1 MSNTNL
7 DLHSSLVRGRQAVEA
22 YITEC
27 RDQLGEYTWDEE
39 HATVRLTH
47 AAHPVAR
54 YIPFTRNQEGGTPTS
69 SGTGADWLWWWLSP
83 TGECFGMLVQ
93 AKSLK
98 RVGGRWDVDL
108 NYAKRKQIIDLLNA
122 SDLLKVPAVYTLYCG
137 DPAYRPDLT
146 CGGGHTSDALDRCH
160 RSAVCALPALI
171 ASQLATFTALD
182 SPGQAA
188 IEAYQ
193 YAFPLEDLADT
204 SLGTPF
210 VDDLNLHHIDGEL
223 LEFLTQPQGMPRD
236 IAKKIFGMVS
246 RMRSGQFALAVSERQ
261 RVDEDAVVFE
271 DLPTDRGHFGV
282 PYFDHVLRGLRRQPP
297 DYLVAMA
304 NGEDPPPW
312 LSGLVAGIVLFD
324 AA

>member
-1 MSNTNL
+1 GTYQPPRRTRTGPAT
-7 DLHSSLVRGRQAVEA
+7 DLSSYG
-22 YITEC
+22 
-27 RDQLGEYTWDEE
+27 W
-39 HATVRLTH
+39 
-47 AAHPVAR
+47 
-54 YIPFTRNQEGGTPTS
+54 
-69 SGTGADWLWWWLSP
+69 
-83 TGECFGMLVQ
+83 
-93 AKSLK
+93 
-98 RVGGRWDVDL
+98 RWDVDL
-108 NYAKRKQIIDLLNA
+108 NYAKRKQITDLLNA
-122 SDLLKVPAVYTLYCG
+122 SDFLKVPAVYTLYCG
-137 DPAYRPDLT
+137 DLAYRPDLT

-193 YAFPLEDLADT
+193 YASPLEDLADT
-204 SLGTPF
+204 GLGTSLI
-210 VDDLNLHHIDGEL
+210 DDLNLQHLDGEL

-246 RMRSGQFALAVSERQ
+246 RMRSGQFALAVREHQ

-297 DYLVAMA
+297 DYLVAIA